1 MIVNLTSNNLCYSSN
16 LGRFMSEQKKRCFS
30 HIAKLIREKRV
41 NHPKNYSQ
49 SELSQMLG
57 YKNGQFISNVER
69 ALCNVPLK
77 MLPKVSQI
85 LDISPA
91 DLKRAMLE
99 DHQQTLENYLNYSE
113 EATVTSYNTTG
124 GSQSEE
130 ENSTPTSISQVPP
143 TPLAAKPF

>member
-1 MIVNLTSNNLCYSSN
+1 
-16 LGRFMSEQKKRCFS
+16 MSEQKKRCFN
-30 HIAKLIREKRV
+30 HIAKLIRERRV

-85 LDISPA
+85 LDITPS
-91 DLKRAMLE
+91 DLKQAMLE

-113 EATVTSYNTTG
+113 AQSNVSSFGNNE
-124 GSQSEE
+124 GSSDNREE
-130 ENSTPTSISQVPP
+130 EITNNVTQTPP
-143 TPLAAKPF
+143 TPLVAKPF